1 MDPMPS
7 ISMVE
12 LRQDAEGVL
21 RRVKQGEELILTYRG
36 KPAARLMPYA
46 ASPPQPDDPLYRLS
60 YHAAPGG
67 ESLKN
72 EDIDAIVYGR

>member
-1 MDPMPS
+1 MDLMSS

-36 KPAARLMPYA
+36 KPAARLTPYTA
-46 ASPPQPDDPLYRLS
+46 LDPT
-60 YHAAPGG
+60 AG
-67 ESLKN
+67 
-72 EDIDAIVYGR
+72 

>member
-1 MDPMPS
+1 MSS

-36 KPAARLMPYA
+36 KPVARLTPYTA
-46 ASPPQPDDPLYRLS
+46 PTPQRDDPLYRLS
-60 YHAAPGG
+60 HHSAPGG
-67 ESLKN
+67 ESLQN
-72 EDIDAIVYGR
+72 EDIDAIVYGP